1 MGGSQRQ
8 IFYRRGNQRSCSM
21 VHSLGNC
28 LTSKPGKYMKIYGC
42 ALDFH
47 QIKSNN
53 VQLCLVLP
61 TGGFDRIKFQPFQP
75 GVGPLPVSGFL
86 GGVPCAVG
94 SLKSELRHAT
104 EMFNSRQKKQPN
116 CHFNWAWQTKCNRKW
131 AFSKFSNNKLA
142 ECNEYGNRLDPSK
155 LHA

>member
-1 MGGSQRQ
+1 
-8 IFYRRGNQRSCSM
+8 M

-61 TGGFDRIKFQPFQP
+61 TGGFDRIKFQPFQS

-104 EMFNSRQKKQPN
+104 EMFNSRQKKNNQIAISTELGKPN
-116 CHFNWAWQTKCNRKW
+116 AIENGRSQN
-131 AFSKFSNNKLA
+131 LA
-142 ECNEYGNRLDPSK
+142 TTN
-155 LHA
+155 